1 MQRYN
6 VFGQGLEVE
15 APCGK
20 YIKYKDHIEENANLR
35 TELAQV
41 KREVLDVTKSKDYYY
56 KQLEIFVKDSNT
68 LRFQLHKLKKFM
80 FTWFL
85 VGNIILFGSLIYG
98 AYKGLL

>member
-35 TELAQV
+35 AELAQV
-41 KREVLDVTKSKDYYY
+41 KRELLDVTKSKDYYY

-68 LRFQLHKLKKFM
+68 LRVQLHKLRQ
-80 FTWFL
+80 L
-85 VGNIILFGSLIYG
+85 VGFGFITWILITPMLMAAVKMGYL
-98 AYKGLL
+98 